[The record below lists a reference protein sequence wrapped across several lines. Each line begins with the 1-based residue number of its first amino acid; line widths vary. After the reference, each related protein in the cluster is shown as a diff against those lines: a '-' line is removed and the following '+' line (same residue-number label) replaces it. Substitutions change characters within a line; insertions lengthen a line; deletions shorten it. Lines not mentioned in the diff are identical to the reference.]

1 MKNTNI
7 KRALLAF
14 TLLATLVSC
23 DNDYADQKP
32 TIANIAVTNSA
43 FSTLEAA
50 AIQGGVAGVLS
61 NKNAGDP
68 SGNFTVFAPTN
79 DAFARLGLV
88 DAGSLGAL
96 NNTFLTNTLLYHV
109 SNANL
114 PSSLIMAGGTSESV
128 LNVGN
133 RFLDRRFISRGTDKY
148 INGSKI
154 VITDVSASN
163 GTVHAIDKVMLAT
176 GANIVASAQAVA
188 GGSVFKKPE
197 LTFLV
202 AAVVR
207 SGLAGTVS
215 NPDANFTI
223 YAPTDAAFIATGLFK
238 TVADVSAADPM
249 LLQAVLLNHAVPRT
263 GTIKGKF
270 TSEQTALTE
279 MTAGGGTLTYSAFA
293 NGTFTVKSNGTA
305 TPANMVIP
313 DIQCT
318 NGVVHVIDKVLVP

>member
-1 MKNTNI
+1 MKNLNI
-7 KRALLAF
+7 KSALLAF

-23 DNDYADQKP
+23 NNDYADQKP
-32 TIANIAVTNSA
+32 TIANIAVTNPA

-50 AIQGGVAGVLS
+50 AIQGGVAVVLS
-61 NKNAGDP
+61 NKNAGDA

-109 SNANL
+109 SNGNL
-114 PSSLIMAGGTSESV
+114 LSSQFMAGGTTGSA
-128 LNVGN
+128 LQG
-133 RFLDRRFISRGTDKY
+133 LTRRFITRGSDVY

-154 VITDVSASN
+154 VITNVSASN

-188 GGSVFKKPE
+188 GGGVFKKPE

-207 SGLAGTVS
+207 SGLAPTLS
-215 NPDANFTI
+215 DPNANFTI
-223 YAPTDAAFIATGLFK
+223 YAPTDAAFIAAGFPN
-238 TVADVSAADPM
+238 VAAVSAASPAT
-249 LLQAVLLNHAVPRT
+249 LQAVLLNHAV
-263 GTIKGKF
+263 GTGKF
-270 TSEQTALTE
+270 TSEQTALTA
-279 MTAGGGTLTYSAFA
+279 MTAGGGTLTYSAFT
-293 NGTFTVKSNGTA
+293 NGTFTVKSNGIT

-318 NGVVHVIDKVLVP
+318 NGIVHIIDKVLLP

>member
-1 MKNTNI
+1 MKNLNI
-7 KRALLAF
+7 KSALLAF

-23 DNDYADQKP
+23 DNDYADEKP

-50 AIQGGVAGVLS
+50 AIQGGVAVVLS

-68 SGNFTVFAPTN
+68 SGNFTVFAPIN

-114 PSSLIMAGGTSESV
+114 PSSQIMAGGTSGSA
-128 LNVGN
+128 LQG
-133 RFLDRRFISRGTDKY
+133 LTRRFISRGNDKY

-188 GGSVFKKPE
+188 GGGVFKKPE

-207 SGLAGTVS
+207 SGLAATLS
-215 NPDANFTI
+215 DPTANFTI
-223 YAPTDAAFIATGLFK
+223 YAPTDAAFIAAGFPN
-238 TVADVSAADPM
+238 VAAVSAADPTF
-249 LLQAVLLNHAVPRT
+249 LQTVLLNHAVGRT
-263 GTIKGKF
+263 GAIKGKF

>member
-1 MKNTNI
+1 MKNLNI
-7 KRALLAF
+7 KSALLAF

-114 PSSLIMAGGTSESV
+114 PSSQIMAGGTSGSA
-128 LNVGN
+128 LQG
-133 RFLDRRFISRGTDKY
+133 LTRRFISRGTDKY

-163 GTVHAIDKVMLAT
+163 GTVHAIDKVLLAT

-207 SGLAGTVS
+207 SGLAATLS
-215 NPDANFTI
+215 DPTANFTI
-223 YAPTDAAFIATGLFK
+223 YAPTDAAFIAAGFPN
-238 TVADVSAADPM
+238 VAAVSAADPTF
-249 LLQAVLLNHAVPRT
+249 LQTVLLNHAVGRT
-263 GTIKGKF
+263 GAIKGKF

>member
-1 MKNTNI
+1 MKNSNI

-50 AIQGGVAGVLS
+50 AIQGGVAVVLS

-114 PSSLIMAGGTSESV
+114 PSSQIMAGGTSGSA
-128 LNVGN
+128 LQG
-133 RFLDRRFISRGTDKY
+133 LTRRFISRGNDKY

-188 GGSVFKKPE
+188 GGGVFKKPE

-207 SGLAGTVS
+207 SGLAATLS
-215 NPDANFTI
+215 DPTANFTI
-223 YAPTDAAFIATGLFK
+223 YAPTDAAFIAAGFPN
-238 TVADVSAADPM
+238 VAAVSAADPTF
-249 LLQAVLLNHAVPRT
+249 LQTVLLNHAVGRT
-263 GTIKGKF
+263 GAIKGKF

>member
-1 MKNTNI
+1 MKNSNI
-7 KRALLAF
+7 KSALLAF

-32 TIANIAVTNSA
+32 TIANIAVTNAA

-88 DAGSLGAL
+88 NAGSLGAL
-96 NNTFLTNTLLYHV
+96 QNSFLTNTLLYHV
-109 SNANL
+109 SNGNLLANQ
-114 PSSLIMAGGTSESV
+114 ITAGAKSGSALSV
-128 LNVGN
+128 
-133 RFLDRRFISRGTDKY
+133 DRRFIARGTDLY

-154 VITDVSASN
+154 ILTNVSASN

-176 GANIVASAQAVA
+176 GGNIVQSAQALA
-188 GGSVFKKPE
+188 NKNVFKTAE

-202 AAVVR
+202 AAVVK
-207 SGLAGTVS
+207 SGLAATLS
-215 NPDANFTI
+215 DPTANFTI
-223 YAPTDAAFIATGLFK
+223 YAPTDAAFIAAGFPN
-238 TVADVSAADPM
+238 VAAVSAADPAT
-249 LLQAVLLNHAVPRT
+249 LRAVLLNHAI
-263 GTIKGKF
+263 GGGKF
-270 TSEQTALTE
+270 TSEQTALTAT
-279 MTAGGGTLTYSAFA
+279 TAGGGTLTYSAFN
-293 NGTFTVKSNGTA
+293 NGTFTIKSNGIT

-318 NGVVHVIDKVLVP
+318 NGIVHVIDRVLLP

>member
-1 MKNTNI
+1 MKNLNI
-7 KRALLAF
+7 KSALLAF

-23 DNDYADQKP
+23 DNDYADEKP

-50 AIQGGVAGVLS
+50 AIQGGVAVVLS

-109 SNANL
+109 SNGNL
-114 PSSLIMAGGTSESV
+114 PSSQIMAGATSGSALSV
-128 LNVGN
+128 
-133 RFLDRRFISRGTDKY
+133 DRRFISRGSDLY

-188 GGSVFKKPE
+188 GGGVFKNPE

-202 AAVVR
+202 AAVIR
-207 SGLAGTVS
+207 SGLAPTLS
-215 NPDANFTI
+215 DPTANFTI
-223 YAPTDAAFIATGLFK
+223 YAPTDAAFIAAGFPN
-238 TVADVSAADPM
+238 VAAVSAADPM
-249 LLQAVLLNHAVPRT
+249 VLQAVLLNHAVGRT

-318 NGVVHVIDKVLVP
+318 NGVVHVIDKVLLP

>member
-1 MKNTNI
+1 MKNLNI
-7 KRALLAF
+7 KSALLAF

-23 DNDYADQKP
+23 DNDYADEKP
-32 TIANIAVTNSA
+32 TIANIAVTNAA

-50 AIQGGVAGVLS
+50 AIQGGVAVVLS

-114 PSSLIMAGGTSESV
+114 PSSQIMAGGTSGSA
-128 LNVGN
+128 LQG
-133 RFLDRRFISRGTDKY
+133 LTRRFISRGSDKY

-202 AAVVR
+202 AAVIKA
-207 SGLAGTVS
+207 GLVDILS

-223 YAPTDAAFIATGLFK
+223 YAPTDAAFIATGLFPN
-238 TVADVSAADPM
+238 VAAVSAADPD
-249 LLQAVLLNHAVPRT
+249 LLRAVLLNHAVPRA
-263 GTIKGKF
+263 GMVKGKF

-279 MTAGGGTLTYSAFA
+279 MTAGERTLTYSAFL
-293 NGTFTVKSNGTA
+293 NGTFTVKSAGITS
-305 TPANMVIP
+305 PANMVIP

-318 NGVVHVIDKVLVP
+318 NGVVHIIDKVLVP

>member
-1 MKNTNI
+1 MKNSNI

-50 AIQGGVAGVLS
+50 AIQGGVAVVLS

-114 PSSLIMAGGTSESV
+114 PSSQIMAGGTSGSA
-128 LNVGN
+128 LQG
-133 RFLDRRFISRGTDKY
+133 LTRRFISRGTDKY

-188 GGSVFKKPE
+188 GGGVFKKPE

-207 SGLAGTVS
+207 SGLAATLS
-215 NPDANFTI
+215 DPTANFTI
-223 YAPTDAAFIATGLFK
+223 YAPTDAAFIAAGFPN
-238 TVADVSAADPM
+238 VAAVSAADPTF
-249 LLQAVLLNHAVPRT
+249 LQTVLLNHAVGRT
-263 GTIKGKF
+263 GAIKGKF

>member
-1 MKNTNI
+1 MKKLNI
-7 KRALLAF
+7 KGALLAF

-23 DNDYADQKP
+23 DNDYADEQP
-32 TIANIAVTNSA
+32 TIANIAVTNAA

-50 AIQGGVAGVLS
+50 AIQGGVAVVLS
-61 NKNAGDP
+61 NKNAGDA

-109 SNANL
+109 SNGNL
-114 PSSLIMAGGTSESV
+114 PSSQIVAGGTSGSA
-128 LNVGN
+128 LQG
-133 RFLDRRFISRGTDKY
+133 LTRRFIARGSDLY

-154 VITDVSASN
+154 VITNVAASN

-188 GGSVFKKPE
+188 GGGVFKNPE

-207 SGLAGTVS
+207 SGLAPTLS
-215 NPDANFTI
+215 AANANFTI
-223 YAPTDAAFIATGLFK
+223 YAPTDAAFIAAGFPN
-238 TVADVSAADPM
+238 VAAVSAADPAF
-249 LLQAVLLNHAVPRT
+249 LQAVLLNHAVGGAR
-263 GTIKGKF
+263 F
-270 TSEQTALTE
+270 TSEHNGTTA
-279 MTAGGGTLTYSAFA
+279 TAANGRTLTYSAFN
-293 NGTFTVKSNGTA
+293 NGTFTVTSSRQGATA
-305 TPANMVIP
+305 ANMVIP

-318 NGVVHVIDKVLVP
+318 NGIVHIIDKVLVP

>member
-1 MKNTNI
+1 MKNSNI
-7 KRALLAF
+7 KSALLAF

-32 TIANIAVTNSA
+32 TIANIAVTNAA

-88 DAGSLGAL
+88 NAGSLGAL
-96 NNTFLTNTLLYHV
+96 QNSFLTNTLLYHV
-109 SNANL
+109 SNGNLLANQ
-114 PSSLIMAGGTSESV
+114 ITAGAKSGSALSV
-128 LNVGN
+128 
-133 RFLDRRFISRGTDKY
+133 DRRFIARGTDLY

-154 VITDVSASN
+154 ILTNVSASN

-176 GANIVASAQAVA
+176 GKNIVESAITLADKK
-188 GGSVFKKPE
+188 VFKTAE

-202 AAVVR
+202 AAVVK
-207 SGLAGTVS
+207 SGLAATLS
-215 NPDANFTI
+215 DPNANFTI
-223 YAPTDAAFIATGLFK
+223 YAPTDAAFIAAGFPN
-238 TVADVSAADPM
+238 VAAVSAADPAT
-249 LLQAVLLNHAVPRT
+249 LRAVLLNHAI
-263 GTIKGKF
+263 GGGKF
-270 TSEQTALTE
+270 TSEQTALTAT
-279 MTAGGGTLTYSAFA
+279 TAGGGTLTYSAFN
-293 NGTFTVKSNGTA
+293 NGTFTIKSNGIT

-318 NGVVHVIDKVLVP
+318 NGIVHVIDRVLLP

>member
-1 MKNTNI
+1 MKNLNI
-7 KRALLAF
+7 KSALLAF

-23 DNDYADQKP
+23 DNDYADEKP
-32 TIANIAVTNSA
+32 TIANIAVTNAA

-50 AIQGGVAGVLS
+50 AIQGGVAVVLS

-109 SNANL
+109 SNGNL
-114 PSSLIMAGGTSESV
+114 PSSQIMAGGKTGSA
-128 LNVGN
+128 LQGLT
-133 RFLDRRFISRGTDKY
+133 RLFISRGSDLY

-202 AAVVR
+202 AAVIK
-207 SGLAGTVS
+207 SGLAPTLS
-215 NPDANFTI
+215 NPDNNFTI
-223 YAPTDAAFIATGLFK
+223 YAPTDAAFIAAGFK
-238 TVADVSAADPM
+238 TVEEVSAAPANVLADI
-249 LLQAVLLNHAVPRT
+249 LLNHAV
-263 GTIKGKF
+263 GTGKF
-270 TSEQTALTE
+270 TTQQTALSE
-279 MTAGGGTLTYSAFA
+279 PTARGFGSTLTYSAFA
-293 NGTFTVKSNGTA
+293 NGTFTVKSAGITS
-305 TPANMVIP
+305 PANMVIP

-318 NGVVHVIDKVLVP
+318 NGVVHIIDKVLLP

>member
-1 MKNTNI
+1 MKNLNI
-7 KRALLAF
+7 KSALLAF

-23 DNDYADQKP
+23 DNDYADEKP
-32 TIANIAVTNSA
+32 TIANIAVTNAA

-50 AIQGGVAGVLS
+50 AIQGGVAVVLS

-109 SNANL
+109 SNGNL
-114 PSSLIMAGGTSESV
+114 LSSQIMAGGTSGSA
-128 LNVGN
+128 LQGIT
-133 RFLDRRFISRGTDKY
+133 RRFISRGSDLY

-154 VITDVSASN
+154 VITNVSASN
-163 GTVHAIDKVMLAT
+163 GTVHAIDKVLLAT

-188 GGSVFKKPE
+188 SGGVFKKPE

-207 SGLAGTVS
+207 SGLAPTLS
-215 NPDANFTI
+215 DPNNNFTI
-223 YAPTDAAFIATGLFK
+223 YAPTDAAFIAAGFPN
-238 TVADVSAADPM
+238 VAAVSAASPAA
-249 LLQAVLLNHAVPRT
+249 LQAVLLNHAV
-263 GTIKGKF
+263 GTGKF
-270 TSEQTALTE
+270 TSEQTGLTA
-279 MTAGGGTLTYSAFA
+279 MTAGGGTLTYSAFL
-293 NGTFTVKSNGTA
+293 NGTFTVKSNGIA

-313 DIQCT
+313 DIKCT
-318 NGVVHVIDKVLVP
+318 NGIVHIIDKVLLP

>member
-1 MKNTNI
+1 MKNSNI
-7 KRALLAF
+7 KSALLAF

-50 AIQGGVAGVLS
+50 AIQGGVAVVLS

-188 GGSVFKKPE
+188 GGGVFKKPE

-207 SGLAGTVS
+207 SGLAATLS
-215 NPDANFTI
+215 DPTANFTI
-223 YAPTDAAFIATGLFK
+223 YAPTDAAFIAAGFPN
-238 TVADVSAADPM
+238 VAAVSAADPTF
-249 LLQAVLLNHAVPRT
+249 LQTVLLNHAVGRT
-263 GTIKGKF
+263 GAIKGKF

>member
-1 MKNTNI
+1 MKNLNI
-7 KRALLAF
+7 KSALLAF

-114 PSSLIMAGGTSESV
+114 PSSQIMAGGTSGSA
-128 LNVGN
+128 LQGIT
-133 RFLDRRFISRGTDKY
+133 RRFISRGTDKY

-207 SGLAGTVS
+207 SGLAATLS

-223 YAPTDAAFIATGLFK
+223 YAPTDAAFIAAGFPN
-238 TVADVSAADPM
+238 VAAVSAADPTF
-249 LLQAVLLNHAVPRT
+249 LQTVLLNHAVGRT
-263 GTIKGKF
+263 GAIKGKF

>member
-1 MKNTNI
+1 MKNSNI
-7 KRALLAF
+7 KSALLAF

-50 AIQGGVAGVLS
+50 AIQGGVAVVLS

-114 PSSLIMAGGTSESV
+114 PSSQIMAGGTSGSA
-128 LNVGN
+128 LQG
-133 RFLDRRFISRGTDKY
+133 LTRRFISRGNDLY

-207 SGLAGTVS
+207 SGLAATLS

-223 YAPTDAAFIATGLFK
+223 YAPTDAAFIAAGFPN
-238 TVADVSAADPM
+238 VAAVSAADPTF
-249 LLQAVLLNHAVPRT
+249 LQTVLLNHAVGRT
-263 GTIKGKF
+263 GAIKGKF